1 MELED
6 SQKGLLPGYLASF
19 DGLIGDKRTGVTFRE
34 TVKGIMG
41 AGSLVCQRIAASS
54 ATLSEAKEGGQR
66 VSRMASGES
75 TKRSQIDAESV
86 TAVLRERGIE
96 HLTQADTDELWL
108 IGDGSDL
115 RKPYAR
121 EMPDMMLVRDLDG
134 KLVSGYRT
142 LNVVGITP
150 SRRGVLYHRLFSSK
164 EDDFLSESLEAQ
176 QMLQTVSAALVAA
189 KQRITVSW
197 ILDSGFDDVAVWRT
211 VWEQEE
217 HLVCRVKHTERLV
230 AYQKDTGQWV
240 EGDIK
245 QAQKQLKLLATAETE
260 MVVRRGRQRRAKRQ
274 RVRAKI
280 KACPIRLTYE
290 TNVRREGPGEK
301 VQKNLWLVEVRLPGT
316 SLKPWLLITDWPV
329 TDADAAVRIFQ
340 MYRQRWAVE
349 DSFHFVKD
357 TLGWEEVQLLDMTGI
372 RTLLALGW
380 VAAAF
385 LYELGVTLDW
395 EEVRLLARLGGW
407 AERKGN
413 KPGKTVLTRG
423 LRRLLDMLVTQ
434 AVLDR
439 HRAEHGDLPQRI
451 AALLSSPSGEL

>member
-1 MELED
+1 
-6 SQKGLLPGYLASF
+6 
-19 DGLIGDKRTGVTFRE
+19 
-34 TVKGIMG
+34 
-41 AGSLVCQRIAASS
+41 
-54 ATLSEAKEGGQR
+54 
-66 VSRMASGES
+66 
-75 TKRSQIDAESV
+75 
-86 TAVLRERGIE
+86 
-96 HLTQADTDELWL
+96 
-108 IGDGSDL
+108 
-115 RKPYAR
+115 
-121 EMPDMMLVRDLDG
+121 
-134 KLVSGYRT
+134 
-142 LNVVGITP
+142 
-150 SRRGVLYHRLFSSK
+150 
-164 EDDFLSESLEAQ
+164 
-176 QMLQTVSAALVAA
+176 
-189 KQRITVSW
+189 
-197 ILDSGFDDVAVWRT
+197 
-211 VWEQEE
+211 
-217 HLVCRVKHTERLV
+217 
-230 AYQKDTGQWV
+230 
-240 EGDIK
+240 
-245 QAQKQLKLLATAETE
+245 

-349 DSFHFVKD
+349 D

-413 KPGKTVLTRG
+413 QPGKTVLTRG